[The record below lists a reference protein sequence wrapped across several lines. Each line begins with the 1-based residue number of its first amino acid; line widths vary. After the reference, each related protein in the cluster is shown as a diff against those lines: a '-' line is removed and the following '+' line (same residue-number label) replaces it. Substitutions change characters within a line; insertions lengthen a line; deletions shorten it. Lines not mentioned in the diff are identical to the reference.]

1 MNPPTIGHAKVF
13 ETMQGVGGDFK
24 IFVSQSQDKKENPLS
39 YGEKINFIKSI
50 HPQYAKNIV
59 EDAGLNTVGKVCTY
73 LYEQGYRN
81 ATFVAGSDRLPAFEK
96 LIGDYNGVE
105 GKAHGFYKFEVLD
118 FVSAGARDP
127 DSPGVEGVSASKAR
141 AEAAAGNLDGFE
153 AATGAGQYAKPMFD
167 AVRKGM
173 GFKEEVGET
182 KRMSAAVKLQR
193 AWDRERAKSDASR
206 ERMRRELELIA
217 GRTKP
222 QEEPKKEVDEA
233 GFLSFL
239 KSEPP
244 KKKWNPATD
253 SRVVSNKKDDDI
265 WIKLLIDK
273 KRRGIELTNREWH
286 DLESWKLKQSMKK
299 DDVNST
305 HVGK

>member
-1 MNPPTIGHAKVF
+1 MKANEF
-13 ETMQGVGGDFK
+13 
-24 IFVSQSQDKKENPLS
+24 L
-39 YGEKINFIKSI
+39 
-50 HPQYAKNIV
+50 
-59 EDAGLNTVGKVCTY
+59 
-73 LYEQGYRN
+73 
-81 ATFVAGSDRLPAFEK
+81 
-96 LIGDYNGVE
+96 VE
-105 GKAHGFYKFEVLD
+105 GKKDRRDVKRTVKPRNPVAHAAQTVAKG
-118 FVSAGARDP
+118 SGAHKD
-127 DSPGVEGVSASKAR
+127 KKR
-141 AEAAAGNLDGFE
+141 AAKQGETRHKNAA
-153 AATGAGQYAKPMFD
+153 
-167 AVRKGM
+167 V
-173 GFKEEVGET
+173 VGET

-193 AWDRERAKSDASR
+193 AWDRERAKSSASYER
-206 ERMRRELELIA
+206 ERMRRELQGISD
-217 GRTKP
+217 RMKP
-222 QEEPKKEVDEA
+222 KEEPKKEVDEA

-253 SRVVSNKKDDDI
+253 SRVVSNKKDDDN